1 MDLPNLFS
9 KQTSESKN
17 LFITLLLTDQSVQ
30 SGLWYVADQK
40 IIISNQSNVRYFGND
55 EERLI
60 QIDEALQD
68 LGQESEET
76 DEVLL
81 GLEPNWVN
89 EQGIL
94 AARKQEL
101 KKITDDLSLNAVGFV
116 LTTEALF
123 QYFVQQ
129 NNYLSTVILYVG
141 AKFIE
146 LILARQGKQVAS
158 LSVGRSDDIVLDL
171 KEALA
176 RLEQDAN
183 SQGKKLPSSL
193 LLASAVVD
201 QEKLQNYQQQ
211 LLEVDWQQELQFVQ
225 TPVIEIFNS
234 EKLLKVVTREGGRAI
249 AQANQLVPQDETAEK
264 AQSENANTTET
275 KDKMSSFGV
284 PVASEQESNQ
294 PPSLP
299 QKKSSLNFQASTQG
313 GTTAVPETAAAV
325 PASRKIMEKNSKFKI
340 FGRVF
345 GSKFNKKSSSQQPS
359 LQPKTFR
366 PQKRRVS
373 AKSNKIKL
381 IALIGV
387 VAGFLVS
394 AVIGYF
400 YLKQNYQAQVFVQPA
415 TVTVNKELTIKL
427 DPNIQETDTENLVLK
442 ASVVTKEV
450 YGSDSL
456 ATTGVK
462 LVGEKAQGE
471 VVLLNKTNEEKTF
484 EAGTEL
490 SHEDLKFTLDDDV
503 TVPAATIE
511 ENPSGDGETKKYGQ
525 ATAAITAVEI
535 GADSNLTQDTTLSIA
550 QFSQDTYAA
559 KLEEDLT
566 GGSSREIRVVAEEDR
581 QELLTTLRQRL
592 LKQAK
597 DEFETE
603 SGNGQYI
610 TPTNNYEIVKQEY
623 SAEVGDEVEQLSLD
637 LSLSVQGITYTMDD
651 LKLLGAVVLQSE
663 VPEGY
668 RLLDQQPEILSQPAE
683 ETETADQVMLEI
695 QLSSQAVADLNSE
708 EIQQSISGMLMT
720 EAQTSLVSD
729 GKIFQAE
736 IKLSPQIAYWFFKTL
751 PSDQERIEL
760 RLQDLDL
767 E

>member
-9 KQTSESKN
+9 KQSSESKN

-30 SGLWYVADQK
+30 SGLWHVADQK

-101 KKITDDLSLNAVGFV
+101 KKIVDDLSLNAVGFV

-123 QYFVQQ
+123 QYLVQE
-129 NNYLSTVILYVG
+129 NNYLSTVVLYVG

-146 LILARQGKQVAS
+146 LILVRQGKQVAS

-183 SQGKKLPSSL
+183 SQGKKLPPSL
-193 LLASAVVD
+193 LLASAMVD

-211 LLEVDWQQELQFVQ
+211 LLEINWQEELQFVQ

-249 AQANQLVPQDETAEK
+249 AQANQLLPQDEVAK
-264 AQSENANTTET
+264 QAQSASTNIAET

-284 PVASEQESNQ
+284 PVASKQESNQ
-294 PPSLP
+294 PLSQSQKEPSL
-299 QKKSSLNFQASTQG
+299 SFQASTQED
-313 GTTAVPETAAAV
+313 TTAVFETTAAV
-325 PASRKIMEKNSKFKI
+325 PAAGKIMKKNSKFKI

-359 LQPKTFR
+359 SLQPKTFR
-366 PQKRRVS
+366 SQKRRVS

-381 IALIGV
+381 IALIGI
-387 VAGFLVS
+387 VAGFVVS
-394 AVIGYF
+394 VVIGYF
-400 YLKQNYQAQVFVQPA
+400 YLRQNYQAHVFVQPA
-415 TVTVNKELTIKL
+415 AAAVNKELTIKL

-442 ASVVTKEV
+442 ATVVTKEV
-450 YGSDSL
+450 SANDSL

-490 SHEDLKFTLDDDV
+490 SYEDLKFTLNDDV

-525 ATAAITAVEI
+525 EIAAITAVEI

-566 GGSSREIRVVAEEDR
+566 GGSSREIRVVAEEDL

-597 DEFETE
+597 DEFEAE
-603 SGNGQYI
+603 SGNGHYI
-610 TPTNNYEIVKQEY
+610 TPTNNYEILKQEY
-623 SAEVGDEVEQLSLD
+623 SAEVGDEVEQVSLD
-637 LSLSVQGITYTMDD
+637 LSLSVQGITYTMED
-651 LKLLGAVVLQSE
+651 LKLLGAAVLQSE
-663 VPEGY
+663 VPDGY

-683 ETETADQVMLEI
+683 EAEAADQVMLEI
-695 QLSSQAVADLNSE
+695 RLSSQAAADLNPDD
-708 EIQQSISGMLMT
+708 IRQRISSMLIT
-720 EAQTSLVSD
+720 EAQTNLVSD
-729 GKIFQAE
+729 EKISQAE
-736 IKLSPQIAYWFFKTL
+736 IKLSPQFVHWVFKTL
-751 PSDQERIEL
+751 PSDQERIVVK
-760 RLQDLDL
+760 LQGLD
-767 E
+767 